1 MPVEEPGGSPAK
13 RTGRGE
19 GRRLNEFEH
28 TLLGILAEHGM
39 SLSELAKE
47 TGYNPI
53 FEDVVSGKSRK
64 IPVDIFVR
72 LAEVLELSNQEKDQL
87 LRSWAFG
94 VERWNW
100 SPSIESSPRGAAQ
113 RRAG

>member
-1 MPVEEPGGSPAK
+1 MNG
-13 RTGRGE
+13 
-19 GRRLNEFEH
+19 FEH
-28 TLLGILAEHGM
+28 TLLGILAKHGM

-53 FEDVVSGKSRK
+53 FFEGVVSGKSRK
-64 IPVDIFVR
+64 VPVDSFIR

-94 VERWNW
+94 VER
-100 SPSIESSPRGAAQ
+100 
-113 RRAG
+113 

>member
-1 MPVEEPGGSPAK
+1 
-13 RTGRGE
+13 
-19 GRRLNEFEH
+19 
-28 TLLGILAEHGM
+28 M

-53 FEDVVSGKSRK
+53 FLEDVVSGKSRK
-64 IPVDIFVR
+64 IPVDFFVR

-94 VERWNW
+94 VER
-100 SPSIESSPRGAAQ
+100 
-113 RRAG
+113 